1 MGGINRIV
9 KDLLISTIP
18 TIEPSALIIWGKIR
32 SGLDKKQLSNSF
44 KQIFLVDMLKKK
56 RADKRNAYQP

>member
-18 TIEPSALIIWGKIR
+18 TIEPSALIIWEKIR
-32 SGLDKKQLSNSF
+32 SGLDKKQLSNPF
-44 KQIFLVDMLKKK
+44 KQIFFSGYAQKEKG
-56 RADKRNAYQP
+56 